1 MEVEVDVGEGLRV
14 RSARRNHVLRLRLGL
29 TGEFVIGVVAIAV
42 HEYPCDMGRARGDV
56 RRLRH
61 ALRAC
66 RRNDGG
72 NGDDDEL
79 TCTHQ
84 RLHSVRVQRKW
95 YRIRV
100 SAPTTMTTSVVISF
114 EQ

>member
-14 RSARRNHVLRLRLGL
+14 RSARRNHALRLRLGL

-42 HEYPCDMGRARGDV
+42 HEYPCDMGVPGGNV
-56 RRLRH
+56 RRRH

-84 RLHSVRVQRKW
+84 RLHSVLVQRKW

-114 EQ
+114 EP